1 MDYDKIIEF
10 YVKHRCRPP
19 HYLIAVLINDLYGAV
34 KLVQSTTELK
44 EVVNMV
50 HKFVPTEARGSIH
63 AVEQWIG
70 EKI

>member
-1 MDYDKIIEF
+1 MDIDEIIQF

-19 HYLIAVLINDLYGAV
+19 HYLIAILINDLYGAV
-34 KLVQSTTELK
+34 KLAQSPTELV
-44 EVVNMV
+44 EVVELV
-50 HKFVPTEARGSIH
+50 HAYVPTEARGSIH

>member
-1 MDYDKIIEF
+1 MDYDEIIQF

-19 HYLIAVLINDLYGAV
+19 MYLIAVLINDLYGAV
-34 KLVQSTTELK
+34 KLVQSSTELI
-44 EVVNMV
+44 EVVEMV
-50 HKFVPTEARGSIH
+50 HEFVPFEARGSIH